1 MSVDD
6 QLRAEDSEVAM
17 NLTLYVVAWALLA
30 LAVLGLAL
38 YRKLATLQE
47 DDLIH
52 LGPGEDKLIPQQVA
66 FSRKLDT
73 LDRWG
78 KALTIIT
85 CAAGLM
91 LAAVY
96 LFQALTSVQ

>member
-1 MSVDD
+1 M
-6 QLRAEDSEVAM
+6 L
-17 NLTLYVVAWALLA
+17 WHG
-30 LAVLGLAL
+30 LGLAL
-38 YRKLATLQE
+38 YRKLATLRE

-73 LDRWG
+73 VDRWG

-85 CAAGLM
+85 CAAGLL
-91 LAAVY
+91 LAAAY
-96 LFQALTSVQ
+96 LYQALTRSS